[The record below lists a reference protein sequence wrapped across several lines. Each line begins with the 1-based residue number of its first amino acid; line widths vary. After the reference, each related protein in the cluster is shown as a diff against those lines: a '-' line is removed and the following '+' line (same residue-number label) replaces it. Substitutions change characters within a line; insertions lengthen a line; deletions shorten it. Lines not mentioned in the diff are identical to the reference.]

1 MGKYVPDREFITG
14 LEKELREIID
24 KYNFEIHMFEQK
36 NVKKNGREARKLLR
50 QLKILLPKR
59 IREIIDRERKI
70 KHHRHEDGY
79 FH

>member
-1 MGKYVPDREFITG
+1 MPDREFITG
-14 LEKELREIID
+14 LEKELRDIID

-36 NVKKNGREARKLLR
+36 NIKKNGREARKLLR

>member
-1 MGKYVPDREFITG
+1 MGKYVPEREFITG
-14 LEKELREIID
+14 LEKELRDIID

-36 NVKKNGREARKLLR
+36 NVKRNGQEARKLLR
-50 QLKILLPKR
+50 KLKNLLPKR
-59 IREIIDRERKI
+59 IKEIIDRERKI